1 MSRIVTVK
9 RVRSPP
15 PGNIEDDIDFIC
27 RSFGYFSLR
36 DKQATAGRIFRLIVK
51 EGCGDKD
58 GLCSDDLSEK
68 LELSRGAI
76 LHHLNNFIKSGLIVK
91 ENNSYRLR
99 SQSLQK
105 SIEEIK
111 IDIDRIFNQMIKI
124 SKEIDEKLGHYYR

>member
-1 MSRIVTVK
+1 MSRSVQVK
-9 RVRSPP
+9 KVRSPA
-15 PGNIEDDIDFIC
+15 PGNIEEDIDYIC
-27 RSFGYFSLR
+27 KSFGYFTLR
-36 DKQATAGRIFRLIVK
+36 DKQNSAGRIFRLIVR

-58 GLCSDDLSEK
+58 GLCSDILAEK

-76 LHHLNNFIKSGLIVK
+76 LHHLNNFIKSGLIIK